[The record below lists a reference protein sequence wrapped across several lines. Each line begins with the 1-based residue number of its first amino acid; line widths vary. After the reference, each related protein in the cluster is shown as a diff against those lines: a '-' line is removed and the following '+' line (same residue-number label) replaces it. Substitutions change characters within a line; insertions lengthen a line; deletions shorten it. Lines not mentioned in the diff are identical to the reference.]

1 MLDRYNVKR
10 LDFKKITSYPLRE
23 RKNMVSIKDFTD
35 LNAWKK
41 GRKVEDL
48 FPAILKGNEIRDIVE
63 AVLKAVKKKRPVIF
77 AMGAHVIKC
86 GLSPLIIDLMKKG
99 VVSAIAM
106 NGAGAIHDYEI
117 ALIGETSEDVA
128 AGIKEGTFGMAEETG
143 AMMNSALKESLND
156 NIGLGEVW
164 GRDISEKAF
173 DHRDKSILS
182 NGFKRSIP
190 VTIHV
195 AFGTDIT
202 HIHPSAD
209 GALIGKGTQN
219 DFRLFTSVIADL
231 NDGGCFFNIGSSVIL
246 PEVFLKALSTVR
258 NIGYKVKNFTTVNM
272 DMIQHYRPGVNV
284 IKRPTQDGGRGYSL
298 VGHHEIMIPLLY
310 EMIVRRL

>member
-1 MLDRYNVKR
+1 MLGRYNVRR
-10 LDFKKITSYPLRE
+10 LDFEKIKSYPIRK
-23 RKNMVSIKDFTD
+23 RKNKVRIKDFTD
-35 LNAWKK
+35 LNVWEK
-41 GRKVEDL
+41 GGNVEDL
-48 FPAILKGNEIRDIVE
+48 FPAILKGNDIRDIVE
-63 AVLKAVKKKRPVIF
+63 AVLKAVEKNRPVIF

-86 GLSPLIIDLMKKG
+86 GLSPLIIDLMQKG
-99 VVSAIAM
+99 IISAIAM

-128 AGIKEGTFGMAEETG
+128 AGIKEGLFGMAEETG
-143 AMMNSALKESLND
+143 AMMNSGLNEFVD
-156 NIGLGEVW
+156 DKTGLGEAW

-231 NDGGCFFNIGSSVIL
+231 KDGGCFFNIGSSVIL
-246 PEVFLKALSTVR
+246 PEVFLKALSIVR
-258 NIGYKVKNFTTVNM
+258 NLGCKVKDFTTVNM

-310 EMIVRRL
+310 DMIVRRL